1 VTKNNKVLS
10 KLKINDGIKLS
21 IIIPCYNEE
30 EVLPLTLEK
39 LKTLSNEWSSRDD
52 CKSIEFLFVDDGS
65 QDRTAELLAEA
76 ANAYQQFK
84 VIHFSRNFGH
94 QAALTAGY
102 EFVKGDVIV
111 SLDADLQD
119 PPDLIITM
127 LEKLKEGFDI
137 IYAARKSRDTD
148 SRFKRKTADFF
159 YWMMKKLGVDII
171 HNHADFRMI
180 TRRVLNAFLKFNE
193 NNLFIR
199 ATFPMVGFPSS
210 IVYYDRP
217 ERKAGKTKYSFH
229 KMLEFAIDGL
239 TSFSVVPLRIC
250 SMLGLLVSLLALL
263 MLFWS
268 IVVKI
273 IGGAIPGWT
282 SIVAPLYLLGG
293 VQLLF
298 LGIVGEY
305 IGKIYSEV
313 KNRPRYIIQETINF
327 DEDNVP
333 G

>member
-1 VTKNNKVLS
+1 M
-10 KLKINDGIKLS
+10 NDGIKLS

-39 LKTLSNEWSSRDD
+39 IKTLSNEWSSRDD
-52 CKSIEFLFVDDGS
+52 CESIEFLFVDDGS

-76 ANAYQQFK
+76 THAYQQFK

-94 QAALTAGY
+94 QAALLAGY
-102 EFVKGDVIV
+102 EFAKGDVIV

-119 PPDLIITM
+119 PPELIITM
-127 LEKLKEGFDI
+127 LEKLKGGYDI
-137 IYAARKSRDTD
+137 IYAARESRGID
-148 SRFKRKTADFF
+148 SQFKRRTADLF
-159 YWMMKKLGVDII
+159 YWLMKKLGVEII

-199 ATFPMVGFPSS
+199 ATFPMVGFPSCV
-210 IVYYDRP
+210 VYYDRP
-217 ERKAGKTKYSFH
+217 ERRAGKTKYPFR

-250 SMLGLLVSLLALL
+250 SMVGLLVSLLALL
-263 MLFWS
+263 MLLWS

-282 SIVAPLYLLGG
+282 STVAPLYLLGG

-313 KNRPRYIIQETINF
+313 KNRPRYIIQDTVNF
-327 DEDNVP
+327 DEENVP

>member
-1 VTKNNKVLS
+1 M
-10 KLKINDGIKLS
+10 NDGIKLS

-52 CKSIEFLFVDDGS
+52 CESLEFLFVDDGS

-76 ANAYQQFK
+76 THAYQQFK

-94 QAALTAGY
+94 QAALLAGY
-102 EFVKGDVIV
+102 EFAKGDVIV

-119 PPDLIITM
+119 PPELIITM
-127 LEKLKEGFDI
+127 LEKLKGGYDI
-137 IYAARKSRDTD
+137 IYAARESRGID
-148 SRFKRKTADFF
+148 SQFKRRTADLF
-159 YWMMKKLGVDII
+159 YWLMKKLGVEII

-199 ATFPMVGFPSS
+199 ATFPMVGFPSCV
-210 IVYYDRP
+210 VYYDRP
-217 ERKAGKTKYSFH
+217 ERKAGKTKYPFR

-250 SMLGLLVSLLALL
+250 SLVGLFVSLLALL
-263 MLFWS
+263 MLLWS

-282 SIVAPLYLLGG
+282 STVAPLYLLGG

-327 DEDNVP
+327 DEENVP

>member
-1 VTKNNKVLS
+1 MNG
-10 KLKINDGIKLS
+10 GIKLS

-39 LKTLSNEWSSRDD
+39 LKTLSNEWSSRVD
-52 CKSIEFLFVDDGS
+52 CESIEFLFVDDGS

-76 ANAYQQFK
+76 THTFQQFK

-94 QAALTAGY
+94 QAALLAGY
-102 EFVKGDVIV
+102 ELAKGDVIV
-111 SLDADLQD
+111 SMDADLQD
-119 PPDLIITM
+119 PPELIITM
-127 LEKLKEGFDI
+127 LGKLKEGYDI
-137 IYAARKSRDTD
+137 IYAVRNYRSID
-148 SRFKRKTADFF
+148 SRFKRMTANFF
-159 YWMMKKLGVDII
+159 YWLMKKLGAEII
-171 HNHADFRMI
+171 SNHADFRMI

-199 ATFPMVGFPSS
+199 ATFPKVGYPSCV
-210 IVYYDRP
+210 VYYDRP
-217 ERKAGKTKYSFH
+217 ERRAGKTKYPFR

-250 SMLGLLVSLLALL
+250 SMVGLLVSMLALI
-263 MLFWS
+263 MLLWS
-268 IVVKI
+268 IVVKT

-282 SIVAPLYLLGG
+282 STVAPLYFLGG
-293 VQLLF
+293 VQLFF

-313 KNRPRYIIQETINF
+313 KNRPRYIVQETVNF
-327 DEDNVP
+327 DEDDVP

>member
-1 VTKNNKVLS
+1 M
-10 KLKINDGIKLS
+10 NDGIKLS

-52 CKSIEFLFVDDGS
+52 CESLEFLFVDDGS
-65 QDRTAELLAEA
+65 KDGTAELLAEA
-76 ANAYQQFK
+76 THAYQQFK

-94 QAALTAGY
+94 QAALLAGY
-102 EFVKGDVIV
+102 EFAKGDVIV

-119 PPDLIITM
+119 PPELIITM
-127 LEKLKEGFDI
+127 LEKLKGGYDI
-137 IYAARKSRDTD
+137 IYAARESRGID
-148 SRFKRKTADFF
+148 SQFKRRTADLF
-159 YWMMKKLGVDII
+159 YWLMKKLGVEII

-199 ATFPMVGFPSS
+199 ATFPMVGFPSCV
-210 IVYYDRP
+210 VYYDRP
-217 ERKAGKTKYSFH
+217 ERKAGKTKYPFR

-250 SMLGLLVSLLALL
+250 SMVGLLVSLLALL
-263 MLFWS
+263 MLLWS

-282 SIVAPLYLLGG
+282 STVAPLYLLGG
-293 VQLLF
+293 VQLFF

>member
-1 VTKNNKVLS
+1 MTKNNKVVS
-10 KLKINDGIKLS
+10 KLKMNDGIKLS

-30 EVLPLTLEK
+30 EVIPFTLEK
-39 LKTLSNEWSSRDD
+39 LKRLSNEWSSRDD
-52 CKSIEFLFVDDGS
+52 CESIEFLFVDDGS

-76 ANAYQQFK
+76 THAYQQFK

-94 QAALTAGY
+94 QAALLAGY
-102 EFVKGDVIV
+102 EFAKGDVIV

-119 PPDLIITM
+119 PPELIITM
-127 LEKLKEGFDI
+127 LEKLKGGYDI
-137 IYAARKSRDTD
+137 IYAARKSRGID
-148 SRFKRKTADFF
+148 SRFKRRTADLF
-159 YWMMKKLGVDII
+159 YWLMKKLGVEII

-199 ATFPMVGFPSS
+199 ATFPMVGFPSCV
-210 IVYYDRP
+210 VYYDRP
-217 ERKAGKTKYSFH
+217 ERKAGKTKYPFR

-250 SMLGLLVSLLALL
+250 SMVGLLVSLLALL
-263 MLFWS
+263 MLLWS

-273 IGGAIPGWT
+273 TGGALPGWT
-282 SIVAPLYLLGG
+282 STVAPLYLLGG

-298 LGIVGEY
+298 LCIVGEY

-327 DEDNVP
+327 DEENAP